1 MFRPL
6 PHGTRFWHPAMLLAT
21 WGGVGLIRF
30 APGTAG
36 SLAAIPFAWAV
47 SAAGGVSALALAT
60 LAVFAVGVWASA
72 YVGRSGET
80 DSGTIV
86 IDEVAGQWI
95 ALLPVI
101 ASPPLWPLAFGLFR
115 VLDIVKP
122 WPANWVDRTMH
133 SAVGVML
140 DDVIAGLYAGA
151 ILWAGIE
158 IWQYLG

>member
-1 MFRPL
+1 
-6 PHGTRFWHPAMLLAT
+6 MLLAT
-21 WGGVGLIRF
+21 WGGVGLVRI

-36 SLAAIPFAWAV
+36 SLAAIPFAWAIA
-47 SAAGGVSALALAT
+47 AAGGAWALGLAI
-60 LAVFAVGVWASA
+60 LAVFAAGIWASA

-80 DSGTIV
+80 DSGAIV

-101 ASPPLWPLAFGLFR
+101 AAPQLWPLAFGLFR

-122 WPANWVDRTMH
+122 WPASRVDRTMH
-133 SAVGVML
+133 SAFGVML

-151 ILWAGIE
+151 VLWAGIE

>member
-1 MFRPL
+1 
-6 PHGTRFWHPAMLLAT
+6 MLLAT
-21 WGGVGLIRF
+21 WGGVGLVRI

-36 SLAAIPFAWAV
+36 SLAAIPFAWAIA
-47 SAAGGVSALALAT
+47 AAGGTWALGLAI
-60 LAVFAVGVWASA
+60 LAVFAAGIWASA

-80 DSGTIV
+80 DSGAIV
-86 IDEVAGQWI
+86 VDEVAGQWI

-101 ASPPLWPLAFGLFR
+101 AAPQLWPLAFGLFR

-122 WPANWVDRTMH
+122 WPASRVDRTMH
-133 SAVGVML
+133 SAFGVML

-151 ILWAGIE
+151 VLWAGIE